1 VVPRGAGT
9 GKPNTAASERSVVSR
24 DWGGADGEEVS
35 LTASDGSF
43 DRERVVAVASSV
55 LDRWERDRHL
65 DVVRG
70 RVRNLFVVS
79 LVVLAATWVFDPSGL
94 TGLLFQAWWLASLPL
109 AAVTGTVYATLRNPK
124 RARQIWWD
132 DGTLVTLG
140 LVLVAVLA
148 RAATS
153 GPYGRVAWQL
163 LFAENSPIGVD
174 YGYDVDDAVDETRVA
189 ELRGYANWVVL
200 GSVAVVLLDGAWW
213 VLSRGGLDA
222 ILAALAGDGTGGSG
236 AGGAGGGGLPSLPA
250 LPGVPTDPLS
260 VVGLLVAAVVVGTL
274 VGLLVGVQREL

>member
-1 VVPRGAGT
+1 MSRDLGGANSST
-9 GKPNTAASERSVVSR
+9 GERSR
-24 DWGGADGEEVS
+24 NEDGEEWS

-55 LDRWERDRHL
+55 FDRWERDRHL

-70 RVRNLFVVS
+70 RVRNLFVLS
-79 LVVLAATWVFDPSGL
+79 LVVLAATWLFDPSGL

-109 AAVTGTVYATLRNPK
+109 AGITGTVYVTLRNPK

-132 DGTLVTLG
+132 DGTLITLG
-140 LVLVAVLA
+140 LVVVAVLA
-148 RAATS
+148 RAATT

-163 LFAENSPIGVD
+163 LFAENSPLGVD
-174 YGYDVDDAVDETRVA
+174 YGYDRDDGVDESRVA
-189 ELRGYANWVVL
+189 ELRGYANWIVL
-200 GSVAVVLLDGAWW
+200 GSAAVALVDVAWW

-222 ILAALAGDGTGGSG
+222 IVSVLAGDGTGGG
-236 AGGAGGGGLPSLPA
+236 TGGGAGGGGLPVLPA

-260 VVGLLVAAVVVGTL
+260 VIALLVAAVLVGTL
-274 VGLLVGVQREL
+274 VGLLVGVQRQL

>member
-1 VVPRGAGT
+1 
-9 GKPNTAASERSVVSR
+9 VSR
-24 DWGGADGEEVS
+24 DWGGANSSTGERSRDEDGEEWS

-55 LDRWERDRHL
+55 FDRWERDRHL

-79 LVVLAATWVFDPSGL
+79 LAVLAATWLYDPSGL
-94 TGLLFQAWWLASLPL
+94 TGLVVQAWWLASLPL
-109 AAVTGTVYATLRNPK
+109 AAVTGTVYATLRNPT
-124 RARQIWWD
+124 RARKIWWD

-148 RAATS
+148 RAATT
-153 GPYGRVAWQL
+153 GPYGRVTWQL

-174 YGYDVDDAVDETRVA
+174 YGYDVDDGVDETRVA

-200 GSVAVVLLDGAWW
+200 GSAAVVLLDGAWW
-213 VLSRGGLDA
+213 VLTRGGVDA
-222 ILAALAGDGTGGSG
+222 VIALLAGDAPGG
-236 AGGAGGGGLPSLPA
+236 GGGGGGGGLPSLPA
-250 LPGVPTDPLS
+250 LPSVPTDPLS
-260 VVGLLVAAVVVGTL
+260 VLALVVAAVVVGTV
-274 VGLLVGVQREL
+274 VGLLVGVQRQL